1 MVILSVDS
9 IPTNIFIQDFRD
21 LIVWQKAVNLS
32 DEIYEIVEGFPDYE
46 KYIMVSQ
53 IIRCTTS
60 ISANIAEGN
69 SQLYSKK
76 EFSFANNAL
85 GSAGETKHWLEMA
98 YRSKYIDDTTYYKL
112 IEDTDEVIRMLI
124 GYMKKLKGEIK
135 N

>member
-98 YRSKYIDDTTYYKL
+98 YRRKYIDDTTYYKL

>member
-1 MVILSVDS
+1 MSKEN
-9 IPTNIFIQDFRD
+9 IPSKIYIQDFRD
-21 LIVWQKAVNLS
+21 LIVWQKSVLLL
-32 DEIYEIVEGFPDYE
+32 DKVYEIVREFPDYE

-69 SQLYSKK
+69 SQLYVKK

-98 YRSKYIDDTTYYKL
+98 FRRKYINESTYHEL
-112 IEDTDEVIRMLI
+112 IEDTDEVIKIII
-124 GYMKKLKGEIK
+124 GYMKKLKNKIED
-135 N
+135 

>member
-1 MVILSVDS
+1 MLSKEN
-9 IPTNIFIQDFRD
+9 IPNKIYIQDFRD
-21 LIVWQKAVNLS
+21 LKVWQKAVNLS
-32 DEIYEIVEGFPDYE
+32 DEIYNIVKSFPEYE

-112 IEDTDEVIRMLI
+112 IEDTDEVIRMII

>member
-1 MVILSVDS
+1 MLSKEN
-9 IPTNIFIQDFRD
+9 IPNKIYIQDFRD
-21 LIVWQKAVNLS
+21 LKVWQKAVNLS

-98 YRSKYIDDTTYYKL
+98 YRRKYIDDTTYYKL
-112 IEDTDEVIRMLI
+112 IEDTDEVIRMII

>member
-1 MVILSVDS
+1 MLSKEN
-9 IPTNIFIQDFRD
+9 IPNKIYIQDFRD
-21 LIVWQKAVNLS
+21 LKVWQKAVNLS

-98 YRSKYIDDTTYYKL
+98 YRRKYIDDTTYYKL

>member
-112 IEDTDEVIRMLI
+112 IEDTDEVIRMII

>member
-1 MVILSVDS
+1 MLSKENMPNK
-9 IPTNIFIQDFRD
+9 IYIQDFRD
-21 LIVWQKAVNLS
+21 LKVWQKAVNLS

-98 YRSKYIDDTTYYKL
+98 YRRKYIDDTTYYKL

>member
-21 LIVWQKAVNLS
+21 LIVWQKAVELS
-32 DEIYEIVEGFPDYE
+32 DKIYEVVSNFPDYE
-46 KYIMVSQ
+46 KYIMANQ
-53 IIRCTTS
+53 IIRCVTS

-69 SQLYSKK
+69 SQLYTKK
-76 EFSFANNAL
+76 EFTFANNAL

-98 YRSKYIDDTTYYKL
+98 YRRKYIDDTTYYKL

>member
-1 MVILSVDS
+1 MLSKEN
-9 IPTNIFIQDFRD
+9 IPNKIYIQDFRD
-21 LIVWQKAVNLS
+21 LKVWQKAVNLS
-32 DEIYEIVEGFPDYE
+32 DEIYNIVKSFPEYE

-98 YRSKYIDDTTYYKL
+98 YRRKYIDDTTYYKL
-112 IEDTDEVIRMLI
+112 IEDTDEVIRMII